1 MKRLLESSK
10 YLTLIG
16 VFSLLI
22 ASIGAF
28 IWGAYRT
35 GDAMILVVT
44 DNSDSSKITVA
55 LIQIIDEFLIAT
67 ALLIFA
73 LAIYELFIEDL
84 DLPAWLVIHD
94 FHGLK
99 TKLSSILILVMS
111 ITFLKKLIEWK
122 HAEDTLFFGI
132 AIALVSASLIA
143 FGYFSKHD

>member
-1 MKRLLESSK
+1 MKKLLESSK
-10 YLTLIG
+10 YLTLIV

-22 ASIGAF
+22 ASVGAF
-28 IWGAYRT
+28 IWAAYRT
-35 GDAMILVVT
+35 GDAMILLVN
-44 DNSDSSKITVA
+44 DSDESSKITVA
-55 LIQIIDEFLIAT
+55 LVQIIDKFLIAT

-99 TKLSSILILVMS
+99 TKLSSILVLVTA

-122 HAEDTLFFGI
+122 YAHDTLYFGI
-132 AIALVSASLIA
+132 AITLVSAALISFNY
-143 FGYFSKHD
+143 FGKHD

>member
-1 MKRLLESSK
+1 MKKLLESSK

-16 VFSLLI
+16 VFSMLI
-22 ASIGAF
+22 SSVGAF
-28 IWGAYRT
+28 VWGAYRT
-35 GDAMILVVT
+35 GDAMLLLM
-44 DNSDSSKITVA
+44 NESDDSAKITVA

-73 LAIYELFIEDL
+73 VAIYELFIEDL

-99 TKLSSILILVMS
+99 TKLSSILTLVMA

-132 AIALVSASLIA
+132 AIALVSAALIA
-143 FGYFSKHD
+143 FNYFGKHE